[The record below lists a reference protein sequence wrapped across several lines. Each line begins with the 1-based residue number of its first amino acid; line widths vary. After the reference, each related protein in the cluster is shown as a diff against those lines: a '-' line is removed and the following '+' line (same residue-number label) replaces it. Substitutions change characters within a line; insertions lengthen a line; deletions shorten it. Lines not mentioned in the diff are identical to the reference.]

1 MDVVVVADRLT
12 KHYGADRGVIDL
24 SFSVSQG
31 EVFGYLGP
39 NGAGKTTTIRLL
51 LDLVR
56 PSSGRVCVLGLDPRR
71 DGVALRARLGVVPGD
86 LRLYERLTGRE
97 VLVYFSALRGRRL
110 GPEADAL
117 AERLDADL
125 SRPVRSL
132 SKGNRQKIGLIQALL
147 HRPELLVLDEPTSG
161 LDPLVQEQV
170 LQLMREAA
178 AEGRTVFLSSHA
190 LSEVQRVA
198 DRVGVV
204 RDGRLELVEGVE
216 SLRARALGRVVVS
229 FAQVPPPSAFDRLP
243 GVRET
248 ERHGAVVTLA
258 LDGPADPLVKAIAR
272 FEVVGLDSHEA
283 DLEDVFLAFY
293 RGDAGAP

>member
-1 MDVVVVADRLT
+1 MDAIAADRLT
-12 KHYGADRGVIDL
+12 KLYGTDRGVTELTFVVDE
-24 SFSVSQG
+24 G

-56 PSSGRVCVLGLDPRR
+56 PTSGSVRVLGLDPRR
-71 DGVALRARLGVVPGD
+71 DSVALRSRLGVVPGD

-97 VLVYFSALRGRRL
+97 IVRYFSALRGAVPGL
-110 GPEADAL
+110 EVDAL

-125 SRPVRSL
+125 DRPVRSL
-132 SKGNRQKIGLIQALL
+132 SKGNRQKIGLIQALV
-147 HRPELLVLDEPTSG
+147 HRPELLILDEPTSG

-170 LQLMREAA
+170 LDLLREAV

-198 DRVGVV
+198 DRVAII
-204 RDGRLELVEGVE
+204 RDGRLELVEDVE

-229 FAQVPPPSAFDRLP
+229 FAQLPPEDAFDGIP

-248 ERHGAVVTLA
+248 GRHGTVVTLA
-258 LDGPADPLVKAIAR
+258 LDGPADPLVKALAR
-272 FEVVGLDSHEA
+272 YEVVGLDSHEA
-283 DLEDVFLAFY
+283 DLEDVFLALY
-293 RGDAGAP
+293 RGAGGAG